1 MRRRQP
7 ADKVKFWLRR
17 PVAIFGAGISGRAAE
32 SLIDGLGGT
41 SVVYD
46 EFNADFPDF
55 SEEAATRHE
64 LIVVS
69 PGFCREHPWMKRGRL
84 HGCEIIGELDL
95 ASLLWKGKVVAVT
108 GTNGKSTLVEFIAH
122 SLRYAGFDARAVGN
136 IGIPFAQSLTK
147 WNRAEAWAV
156 VEVSSF
162 QAETMRYFRADTVLW
177 SNFSEDHLDRH
188 GSMRSYF
195 EAKANL
201 LSVGR
206 PRLSLLGKDVAPCFR
221 RFGHALPPEAQVLSG
236 PILNGPEGSIFNL
249 LPQRE
254 NFQLVAALFRFWGFD
269 PGILLDTVTS
279 FEQSPHRLRR
289 VSRIKGVEFWND
301 SKATNFSAA
310 EAALKH
316 FDRKVI
322 WLGGGKAKGGRIG
335 SFVRRISPCVK
346 KAFLTG
352 DTAEQLGGA
361 LDETG
366 VSWERFD
373 SLEGSVRA
381 AFDQAGADDI
391 VLLSPGFAS
400 QKPFKSFS
408 ERGRFFERVL
418 SDLEFN
424 LQLTPQTNN

>member
-1 MRRRQP
+1 MKRRQ
-7 ADKVKFWLRR
+7 ATKKVTFWLRS
-17 PVAIFGAGISGRAAE
+17 PVAIFGAGSSGRAAE
-32 SLIDGLGGT
+32 RLIDDLGGT

-55 SEEAATRHE
+55 TEEAASRHE
-64 LIVVS
+64 LVIVS
-69 PGFCREHPWMKRGRL
+69 PGFSREHPWMKLGRL
-84 HGCEIIGELDL
+84 HGCEVIGELDL

-136 IGIPFAQSLTK
+136 IGIPFAQSLTRG
-147 WNRAEAWAV
+147 NRAEAWAV

-162 QAETMRYFRADTVLW
+162 QAETMRYFRADSVLW

-206 PRLSLLGKDVAPCFR
+206 PRLTLLGEDVAPYFH
-221 RFGHALPPEAQVLSG
+221 RFGRALPPEAQVLSG

-249 LPQRE
+249 LPQWE
-254 NFQLVAALFRFWGFD
+254 NFQLAAALFRSWGFD
-269 PGILLDTVTS
+269 PRILLDTVTD

-289 VSRIKGVEFWND
+289 VSRINEVEFWND

-316 FDRKVI
+316 FNRKVI
-322 WLGGGKAKGGRIG
+322 WLGGGKPKGGRIE

-352 DTAEQLGGA
+352 DTAEQLGRA
-361 LDETG
+361 FDEMR
-366 VSWERFD
+366 VSWQRFD
-373 SLEGSVRA
+373 SLENSVRA
-381 AFDQAGADDI
+381 AFDQAGADD
-391 VLLSPGFAS
+391 VVVLSPGFAS
-400 QKPFKSFS
+400 QKPFKNFS
-408 ERGRFFERVL
+408 ERGRCFERVL

-424 LQLTPQTNN
+424 LQLTP

>member
-1 MRRRQP
+1 MKSRQ
-7 ADKVKFWLRR
+7 AMNRIRFWLRS
-17 PVAIFGAGISGRAAE
+17 PIAILGAGISGQAADR
-32 SLIDGLGGT
+32 LIRSLGGT

-46 EFNADFPDF
+46 EFHADFPDF
-55 SEEAATRHE
+55 TEEDAARHE
-64 LIVVS
+64 LVIVS
-69 PGFCREHPWMKRGRL
+69 PGFRQDHPWMKMGRL
-84 HGCEIIGELDL
+84 HSCEIIGELDL

-136 IGIPFAQSLTK
+136 IGIPFAQSLTW
-147 WNRAEAWAV
+147 WNSAEAWAV

-162 QAETMRYFRADTVLW
+162 QAETMRYFRADSALW

-206 PRLSLLGKDVAPCFR
+206 PRLTLLGKNVAPCFS
-221 RFGHALPPEAQVLSG
+221 RFGRALPPEAQVLSG
-236 PILNGPEGSIFNL
+236 PILRGPEGSIFNL
-249 LPQRE
+249 RPQWE
-254 NFQLVAALFRFWGFD
+254 NFQLAAALFRSWGFD
-269 PGILLDTVTS
+269 PKILLDSVTT

-289 VSRIKGVEFWND
+289 VSRINGVEFWND

-316 FDRKVI
+316 FNRKVF
-322 WLGGGKAKGGRIG
+322 WLGGGKPKGGRIE
-335 SFVRRISPCVK
+335 SFARRISPSVG

-352 DTAEQLGGA
+352 DTADQLGQVF
-361 LDETG
+361 DELR
-366 VSWERFD
+366 VSWQRFD
-373 SLEGSVRA
+373 SLENSVRA
-381 AFDQAGADDI
+381 AFDQAGTDD
-391 VLLSPGFAS
+391 VVVFSPGFAS
-400 QKPFKSFS
+400 QKPFKNFS
-408 ERGRFFERVL
+408 ERGRCFERVL

-424 LQLTPQTNN
+424 LQITH

>member
-1 MRRRQP
+1 MRRRQ
-7 ADKVKFWLRR
+7 ATERVTSWLRS
-17 PVAIFGAGISGRAAE
+17 PVAIFGAGLSGRAAE
-32 SLIDGLGGT
+32 RLIDDLGGIP
-41 SVVYD
+41 VVYD

-55 SEEAATRHE
+55 TEEAASRHE
-64 LIVVS
+64 LIIVS
-69 PGFCREHPWMKRGRL
+69 PGFSPEHPWMKRGRL
-84 HGCEIIGELDL
+84 HGCEVIGELDL

-108 GTNGKSTLVEFIAH
+108 GTNGKSTLVEFITH

-136 IGIPFAQSLTK
+136 IGIPFAQSLTRG
-147 WNRAEAWAV
+147 NRAEAWAV

-162 QAETMRYFRADTVLW
+162 QAETMRYFRADSVLW

-206 PRLSLLGKDVAPCFR
+206 PRLTLLGENVAPYFH
-221 RFGHALPPEAQVLSG
+221 RFGRALPPEAQVLTG
-236 PILNGPEGSIFNL
+236 PILNGPEDSIFNL
-249 LPQRE
+249 LPQWE
-254 NFQLVAALFRFWGFD
+254 NFQLAAALFRSWGFD

-289 VSRIKGVEFWND
+289 VSRINGVEFWND

-322 WLGGGKAKGGRIG
+322 WLGGGKPKGGRIE

-346 KAFLTG
+346 EAFLTG
-352 DTAEQLGGA
+352 DTAEQLGRA
-361 LDETG
+361 FDETG
-366 VSWERFD
+366 ISWQRFD
-373 SLEGSVRA
+373 SLENAVRA
-381 AFDQAGADDI
+381 AFDQAGPDD
-391 VLLSPGFAS
+391 VVVLSPGFAS
-400 QKPFKSFS
+400 QKPFKNFS
-408 ERGRFFERVL
+408 ERGRCFERVL

-424 LQLTPQTNN
+424 LQLTP